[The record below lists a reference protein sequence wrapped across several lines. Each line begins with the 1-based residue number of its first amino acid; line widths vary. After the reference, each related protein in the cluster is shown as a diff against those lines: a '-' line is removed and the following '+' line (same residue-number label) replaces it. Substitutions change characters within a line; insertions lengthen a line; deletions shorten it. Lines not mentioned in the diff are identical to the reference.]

1 MYVPAIKKRY
11 DEVTKKELK
20 SKFAYKNIHQIPK
33 ITKIIINSVTKDAVA
48 NPKLVDSI
56 VEDLAA
62 ISGQKPVIAK
72 AKKSIA
78 SFKLRQNQ
86 PLGAFVTLRGQKM
99 YEFLERLINFSLP
112 RVKDFRGVSF
122 KAFDGVGNYTL
133 GLKEHIIFPEINFDK
148 IDKVRGMAITIVTT
162 SKNNEETRT
171 LLASLGFPFRQ

>member
-1 MYVPAIKKRY
+1 MYVPAIKKKY
-11 DEVTKKELK
+11 DSETKKELQT
-20 SKFAYKNIHQIPK
+20 KFSYKNVHQVPK
-33 ITKIIINSVTKDAVA
+33 ITKIVLNSVTKEAVT

-62 ISGQKPVIAK
+62 ITGQKPVIAK

-86 PLGAFVTLRGQKM
+86 PLGASVTLRGVKM

-112 RVKDFRGVSF
+112 RVKDFRGVSN
-122 KAFDGVGNYTL
+122 KSFDGAGNYTL

-148 IDKVRGMAITIVTT
+148 IDKIRGVAITVVTT
-162 SKNNEETRT
+162 SKTNEETR
-171 LLASLGFPFRQ
+171 LLLTSLGFPFRQ

>member
-1 MYVPAIKKRY
+1 MHVPEIKKKF
-11 DEVTKKELK
+11 DNVTKKELRA
-20 SKFAYKNIHQIPK
+20 KFGYKNDHQIPK
-33 ITKIIINSVTKDAVA
+33 ITKIVINSVTKEAVT
-48 NPKLVDSI
+48 NPKIIDSI

-62 ISGQKPVIAK
+62 ITGQKPVVAK

-86 PLGAFVTLRGQKM
+86 PLGAFVTLRGTKM

-133 GLKEHIIFPEINFDK
+133 GLKEHIIFPEINYDK

-162 SKNNEETRT
+162 AKSNDETRQ
-171 LLASLGFPFRQ
+171 LLTSLGFPFRQ